1 MLCLSRR
8 IMFSIIMLVSS
19 VSSFALSIQEPF
31 VTLSG
36 NVCDAVSGKALA
48 YVNISVPGEH
58 VMTVTNADG
67 AFVLKT
73 FAKPDKLVLSHVG
86 YKTRRFNVG
95 DDMKKL
101 SIGMSPST
109 IMLSEVIVGTGDAR
123 ELLRAAISKIPQN
136 YSARPEL
143 FRGFYRET
151 TQRGHRYIYVAEA
164 VMDMY
169 KSEYTKPV
177 TFDRVSI
184 EKARRLISTKQTD
197 TLGAKVQ
204 GGPTLPI
211 HLDLVKNSADL
222 LNEADLENYD
232 LSFSSPINI
241 DDRPQLVVVIR
252 PRRVSDF
259 ALYNGKIYIDKES
272 LAFSRIELSL
282 DMKDNEKATR
292 QMLVKKPFGVRFK
305 PREMLIQVNYSFED
319 GISRINYVKSIS
331 RFNCDWKRRLFHSGY
346 VVTSEMV
353 VTDRYAADK
362 VHQISGHD
370 SFGSTSSFYDK
381 VESFDVPNFWG
392 RDNIIEPTESL
403 ENAIDKLKNKLS

>member
-1 MLCLSRR
+1 ML
-8 IMFSIIMLVSS
+8 IQFSVEN
-19 VSSFALSIQEPF
+19 FKSIKEEQ
-31 VTLSG
+31 TLS
-36 NVCDAVSGKALA
+36 
-48 YVNISVPGEH
+48 
-58 VMTVTNADG
+58 
-67 AFVLKT
+67 
-73 FAKPDKLVLSHVG
+73 
-86 YKTRRFNVG
+86 
-95 DDMKKL
+95 
-101 SIGMSPST
+101 
-109 IMLSEVIVGTGDAR
+109 
-123 ELLRAAISKIPQN
+123 
-136 YSARPEL
+136 
-143 FRGFYRET
+143 
-151 TQRGHRYIYVAEA
+151 
-164 VMDMY
+164 
-169 KSEYTKPV
+169 
-177 TFDRVSI
+177 
-184 EKARRLISTKQTD
+184 
-197 TLGAKVQ
+197 
-204 GGPTLPI
+204 
-211 HLDLVKNSADL
+211 LVKNSADL

-362 VHQISGHD
+362 IHQISGRD

-403 ENAIDKLKNKLS
+403 ENAIDKLKNKLR